1 MKSSNAAEIS
11 KRSEPLADVP
21 QLAALARLL
30 GQAAARAQ
38 GDAAPETV
46 ETTDTPAHMS
56 DPMNSTNADAE

>member
-1 MKSSNAAEIS
+1 MSSSSSIETS
-11 KRSEPLADVP
+11 KRSEPLADAP

-38 GDAAPETV
+38 ADAAPGTA
-46 ETTDTPAHMS
+46 ETTDTPTHMS